1 MGIAINKGLAL
12 RYATSTVADE
22 LNSCLDFA
30 QYDRFNNCYNE
41 SKETHIEWLEALL
54 KKLTVISHGTYPM
67 IGYLSHVG
75 RLLKEFSEERWGYGC
90 GFARSQMAYALFME
104 YFVADGYMAEHG
116 IADPIADPIVDANAS
131 VRSGV

>member
-12 RYATSTVADE
+12 QYATGAVADE
-22 LNSCLDFA
+22 LNSCLHFVE
-30 QYDRFNNCYNE
+30 YERFNNCYHE
-41 SKETHIEWLEALL
+41 AKEAHIEWLEALL

-75 RLLKEFSEERWGYGC
+75 RLMQEFTEEHWGYGC
-90 GFARSQMAYALFME
+90 GYPRSQMAHALFME
-104 YFVADGYMAEHG
+104 YFVADGYMAEHDL
-116 IADPIADPIVDANAS
+116 ADPLTDEKAF

>member
-30 QYDRFNNCYNE
+30 KYDRFNNCYNE

-75 RLLKEFSEERWGYGC
+75 RLLKEFTEERWGYGC

-104 YFVADGYMAEHG
+104 YFVADGYMAEHDL
-116 IADPIADPIVDANAS
+116 ADPLVDVNAS